1 MGTRSMIAIQNP
13 YSKDVRAVYCH
24 WDGYLEHNGAILQK
38 HYSNSPKV
46 NNLIAL
52 GDLSSLGTQ
61 IGEPHPFSKFVSDT
75 EEFKALP
82 KAEQERIKA
91 ETEALYEHAKDMG
104 YCTFYQRD
112 RGEDA
117 PFKVF
122 PTLAKATDY
131 YESSWCEY
139 LYLFKY
145 SKADDYQS
153 GEWHYKQ
160 NGGRWKKLAPAIKKL
175 KAEECAG

>member
-38 HYSNSPKV
+38 HYAASSKV

-52 GDLSSLGTQ
+52 GDISSLRPE
-61 IGEPHPFSKFVSDT
+61 IGEKHAFSR
-75 EEFKALP
+75 L
-82 KAEQERIKA
+82 
-91 ETEALYEHAKDMG
+91 ETPMDDEAYDKLYGNMT
-104 YCTFYQRD
+104 TFYTRD
-112 RGEDA
+112 RGEDT

-122 PTLAKATDY
+122 PTLAKACDY
-131 YESSWCEY
+131 YTWSDYFYC
-139 LYLFKY
+139 FKY

-153 GEWHYKQ
+153 GEWHYKKA
-160 NGGRWKKLAPAIKKL
+160 GERWKKLAPAIKKL
-175 KAEECAG
+175 NPAECAE